1 MACTVCPAS
10 VPAAA
15 RKPRAAIQL
24 CGPVSATTI
33 APRLQGLD
41 RTVSCLSEDIAAIL
55 RWALPPN
62 GSVHS
67 LRLGHLTE
75 PSIPIAMSAMPRFSS
90 IRLQRGRD
98 PTYDPVT
105 APATSQNPP
114 DSHLPHEGLLPSEL
128 FVEAFD
134 RNAELI
140 KQLCCLKYEM
150 QDLEKEGELD
160 IVIHR
165 KDIFALRS

>member
-15 RKPRAAIQL
+15 RIPRAAIQL
-24 CGPVSATTI
+24 CGLVSATTI
-33 APRLQGLD
+33 APGLQELD
-41 RTVSCLSEDIAAIL
+41 RTVSCVSEDIAAIF

-114 DSHLPHEGLLPSEL
+114 NSTWQTEGCLPWDKLL
-128 FVEAFD
+128 
-134 RNAELI
+134 R
-140 KQLCCLKYEM
+140 
-150 QDLEKEGELD
+150 
-160 IVIHR
+160 
-165 KDIFALRS
+165 

>member
-15 RKPRAAIQL
+15 RIPRAAIQL

-33 APRLQGLD
+33 APGLQALD
-41 RTVSCLSEDIAAIL
+41 RTVSCVSEDIAAIL

-98 PTYDPVT
+98 PTHDPVT
-105 APATSQNPP
+105 APTTSQNPP
-114 DSHLPHEGLLPSEL
+114 DSTWQTEGGLPWEE
-128 FVEAFD
+128 
-134 RNAELI
+134 R
-140 KQLCCLKYEM
+140 
-150 QDLEKEGELD
+150 
-160 IVIHR
+160 
-165 KDIFALRS
+165 LR